1 MIMKKMSVL
10 FLSGFFL
17 FLAAAVVTA
26 QNTGEASEATTP
38 SDVTQRAVFQV
49 ENLTCGACFSKINS
63 ALGPL
68 EGFSGMGANLLRN
81 LVAVDFKAPLTP
93 EDIGAAITDLG
104 YPATLD
110 SVDSLSEKETFAYIQ
125 SQRKGAG
132 YGGGGCC
139 GGGSAPASAPA
150 SCSGGGQGGCDL
162 PSATPSNTAKDI

>member
-1 MIMKKMSVL
+1 MKKMSVL
-10 FLSGFFL
+10 FLSGFLL

-26 QNTGEASEATTP
+26 QNTGETTDSNTP
-38 SDVTQRAVFQV
+38 PDVTQRAVFQV

-68 EGFSGMGANLLRN
+68 KGFSGMGANLLRK

-93 EDIGAAITDLG
+93 EEIGAAITGLG

-110 SVDSLSEKETFAYIQ
+110 SVDPLSEKETFAYTQ

-132 YGGGGCC
+132 SGGGGCC
-139 GGGSAPASAPA
+139 GGGAVPAATP
-150 SCSGGGQGGCDL
+150 SCPGGGQSGCAL
-162 PSATPSNTAKDI
+162 PSTVPSGTAKDI